1 MRVVATTGLL
11 QLLAAGESVLEIPLT
26 TGGGGAAAVGGTA
39 SQPRSL
45 GSGSDSGMAA
55 FVMLRK
61 SLLEPGWNQNA
72 KVGGSRVQCAMQYW
86 PVDVFVLVRLLDI
99 ARAYLSSLPL
109 RLSCCVLQ
117 VSMVDFASELFGL
130 STLWL
135 PGGSDFYTKYSAFS
149 S

>member
-72 KVGGSRVQCAMQYW
+72 KVGGSRVQCAK
-86 PVDVFVLVRLLDI
+86 PVDVSVLVRLLDI
-99 ARAYLSSLPL
+99 ARAYLSSLLL